1 VVRAEDKGAEQFS
14 ARRPPQ
20 ALGIELYI
28 QVLLRGPHPNVN
40 IRFQNVTRA
49 LHQHPPARLVDFL
62 EIASYV
68 FTADCATERGEQ
80 WTDDESKEAWGRDFA
95 FVVPVRDPAFW
106 TKPEITSLIKES
118 LSYLSNDKY
127 SFTFVPLMQ
136 DRSEQR
142 YFEFAERK
150 TGPSMRPSAWL
161 CFREGLIQSLAQ

>member
-1 VVRAEDKGAEQFS
+1 MITPRLFVCSGAKIDAESAVAKGRQRITLDS
-14 ARRPPQ
+14 
-20 ALGIELYI
+20 I
-28 QVLLRGPHPNVN
+28 GPHSNVN
-40 IRFQNVTRA
+40 IRFENVTRA

-80 WTDDESKEAWGRDFA
+80 WTDDDSREAWGRDFA

-127 SFTFVPLMQ
+127 SFTFVPLTQ

-142 YFEFAERK
+142 YFEFADRK
-150 TGPSMRPSAWL
+150 TWSLPCTQARGYV
-161 CFREGLIQSLAQ
+161 FRGA